1 MNLRRAFFVELLE
14 RADCVHE
21 LRSSKHA

>member
-1 MNLRRAFFVELLE
+1 VDLCRAFFVELLE
-14 RADCVHE
+14 RTDCVHE